1 MSQKQRNGL
10 KMSKKVVVIS
20 SSPRKGQN
28 SDTLC
33 DEFVKGAIDGGNDA
47 VKYFLEDIEFSSCKA
62 CYKCK
67 TPEMK
72 CFQDDGIAEILDD
85 MMAADVIVYA
95 TPVYY
100 FEMCGTLKMFFDRCY
115 PIFRHLENK
124 DMYIILA
131 AGSSSGDALKGIRSF
146 IGFSK
151 NPVEKEVFEVFGNVK
166 SQKDELKKVYDAG
179 FNC

>member
-1 MSQKQRNGL
+1 MFQKLKGGL

-20 SSPRKGQN
+20 SSPRKGGN
-28 SDTLC
+28 SDTMC
-33 DEFVKGAIDGGNDA
+33 DEFVRGARDAGNEA

-72 CFQDDGIAEILDD
+72 CFQEDQISEILEK
-85 MMAADVIVYA
+85 MMEADVIVYA

-100 FEMCGTLKMFFDRCY
+100 YGMCGTLKMFFDRCY

-124 DMYIILA
+124 DYYIILA
-131 AGSSSGDALKGIRSF
+131 AGSGCGDTLAGIRSF

-151 NPVEKEVFEVFGNVK
+151 NPIEKEVFEVMGDVK
-166 SQKDELKKVYDAG
+166 SQKDKLKNAYDAG
-179 FNC
+179 FGC